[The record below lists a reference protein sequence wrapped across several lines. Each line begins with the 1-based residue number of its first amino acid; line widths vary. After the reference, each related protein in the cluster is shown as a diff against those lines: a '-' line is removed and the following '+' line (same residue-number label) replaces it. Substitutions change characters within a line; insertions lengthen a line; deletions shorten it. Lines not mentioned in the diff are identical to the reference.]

1 MDSEKPSQITDNRLR
16 FDSFQGSDEPLFPS
30 KNQRLP
36 AMGWNSW
43 NAFGSGNNE
52 ELTKAMIAK
61 IKELGLDDYGYK
73 YIVLDDGCYRP
84 ERVNDHL
91 ESDPVKF
98 PSGFKAMADTVH
110 AAGLKF
116 GMYNDI
122 GTKLCSGAK
131 VGI

>member
-1 MDSEKPSQITDNRLR
+1 MDSERPSQITDNRLR
-16 FDSFQGSDEPLFPS
+16 FDSFQGSDKPLFPS
-30 KNQRLP
+30 KKQRLP

-52 ELTKAMIAK
+52 ELTKAMIVK
-61 IKELGLDDYGYK
+61 INELGLDDYGYK

-98 PSGFKAMADTVH
+98 R
-110 AAGLKF
+110 L
-116 GMYNDI
+116 
-122 GTKLCSGAK
+122 
-131 VGI
+131 